1 MKNTR
6 LYFIKQP
13 ILVLAVFLFFGGLIT
28 IVKHEQPKTKQVKEK
43 TVTAVKKDTTEWRKQ
58 YYEHLYH
65 STPNTT
71 VQHISGKVSK

>member
-28 IVKHEQPKTKQVKEK
+28 IVKQEQPKVKLKVKES
-43 TVTAVKKDTTEWRKQ
+43 VTDVKKDTMEWRKQ

-71 VQHISGKVSK
+71 VQHNSGKVSK